1 MYDHHLIQ
9 SKVYHEILERLET
22 LDPSS
27 QPRWGSMNVAQ
38 MLAHVALVL
47 EEAMS
52 DKKATQTLMGRI
64 FGAGM
69 KRKTLLQGF
78 PKNIPTDAHLK
89 VTDPREFH
97 QEKERVKVLLERFFQ
112 GGEMVITRQP
122 HTFFGRMTAIE
133 WSRLQYL
140 HLDHH
145 FRQFGA

>member
-1 MYDHHLIQ
+1 MYEPHLIQ
-9 SKVYHEILERLET
+9 PEPHKEILERLET
-22 LDPSS
+22 LSASS
-27 QPRWGSMNVAQ
+27 QPQWGRMNVAQ
-38 MLAHVALVL
+38 MLAHVVLVL

-52 DKKATQTLMGRI
+52 DKKAAQTLMGRV
-64 FGAGM
+64 FGSGM

-89 VTDPREFH
+89 ITDSREFH
-97 QEKERVKVLLERFFQ
+97 QEKAQVKVLLERFFL
-112 GGEMVITRQP
+112 GGETVITKQP
-122 HTFFGRMTAIE
+122 HTFFGHMTAIE

>member
-1 MYDHHLIQ
+1 MYEPHLIQ
-9 SKVYHEILERLET
+9 PEAYTEILERLET
-22 LDPSS
+22 LSTSS
-27 QPRWGSMNVAQ
+27 QSQWGRMNVAQ

-52 DKKATQTLMGRI
+52 NKKATQTLIGRI
-64 FGAGM
+64 FGSGM
-69 KRKTLLQGF
+69 KRKILSQGF

-89 VTDPREFH
+89 VTNLREFD
-97 QEKERVKVLLERFFQ
+97 QEKERLQVLLERFFQ
-112 GGEMVITRQP
+112 GGETVITRQP
-122 HTFFGRMTAIE
+122 HTFFGRMTTME

>member
-1 MYDHHLIQ
+1 MYDLHLIQ
-9 SKVYHEILERLET
+9 PKVYNEILERLEK
-22 LDPSS
+22 LSASS
-27 QPRWGSMNVAQ
+27 QSQWGRMNVSQ

-64 FGAGM
+64 FGSGM

-89 VTDPREFH
+89 ITDPREFH
-97 QEKERVKVLLERFFQ
+97 REQAQVKELLEQFFQ
-112 GGEMVITRQP
+112 GGETVITRQP

-140 HLDHH
+140 HVDHH